1 MHSTPRRPIKTNRS
15 EGTLMSND
23 SSEDKLGGEIISTRS
38 IPYPT
43 SRLAARIDLV
53 DMAREIEKSDESLG
67 LVVGAKLEVIRDQMR
82 ALQEEARQLLEE
94 ARESARLQRA
104 KCNFRKIPGKTY
116 HLYRRADGE
125 LYFSMLSPDE
135 WAGSPPHEFQGS
147 YKVDIDLSLR
157 RLENERARPD
167 GRAIVAHL
175 VRGETPVGELMGK
188 P

>member
-1 MHSTPRRPIKTNRS
+1 MAHDPTDDPPA
-15 EGTLMSND
+15 
-23 SSEDKLGGEIISTRS
+23 GEIIHTRS

-53 DMAREIEKSDESLG
+53 DMAQEIEKADQALG

-94 ARESARLQRA
+94 ARSSARLHRA
-104 KCNFRKIPGKTY
+104 KCNFKKIPGKVY
-116 HLYRRADGE
+116 HLYRRPDGE

-135 WAGSPPHEFQGS
+135 WSGSPPHEFEGS
-147 YKVDIDLSLR
+147 YKVEIDLSLR
-157 RLENERARPD
+157 PLGQERSRPD
-167 GRAIVAHL
+167 GRAVVSHL
-175 VRGETPVGELMGK
+175 LSDETYAGELTGK

>member
-1 MHSTPRRPIKTNRS
+1 
-15 EGTLMSND
+15 MSND
-23 SSEDKLGGEIISTRS
+23 SFDDKPGAETTSTKA

-53 DMAREIEKSDESLG
+53 DMAREVEKADESLG

-82 ALQEEARQLLEE
+82 ALQEEARKLLEE
-94 ARESARLQRA
+94 ARESALLQRA

-116 HLYRRADGE
+116 HLYRRPDGE

-135 WAGSPPHEFQGS
+135 WSGAPPHEFHGS

-157 RLENERARPD
+157 RLENDRTRPD

-175 VRGETPVGELMGK
+175 LRGETPVGELMGK